1 MSCRHAI
8 LAIVFCSMNISI
20 PSSADAQAWKPYDFK
35 GTEHFR
41 YDIKSIDDGEEKTGS
56 FTLDIEKKDEEQYKI
71 SFASKLGDSESSSS
85 MTSTPDEIAGKL
97 MMSMMMSGS
106 EAGAILGVTIFTPA
120 LGMMFMGAQDLEV
133 GSGWSRT
140 EDGKKV
146 SFKIEEKET
155 IAGQE
160 GYRCVL
166 REEGRIK
173 YLQVIAPDIGL
184 PLVTQM
190 NDDDGTQFEAK
201 LVEFKR

>member
-1 MSCRHAI
+1 M
-8 LAIVFCSMNISI
+8 
-20 PSSADAQAWKPYDFK
+20 
-35 GTEHFR
+35 G
-41 YDIKSIDDGEEKTGS
+41 
-56 FTLDIEKKDEEQYKI
+56 
-71 SFASKLGDSESSSS
+71 
-85 MTSTPDEIAGKL
+85 
-97 MMSMMMSGS
+97 GS